1 MKKNTQTIKV
11 VTLISNDP
19 ITGVKYGTI
28 EILVPTVETKYAPRA
43 YTNAQQIKQKFIN
56 ACRTMQK

>member
-1 MKKNTQTIKV
+1 MKKNTQAIKV

-43 YTNAQQIKQKFIN
+43 YNNMQQIKQKFIN
-56 ACRTMQK
+56 ACRTAHK